1 MEDSADV
8 LSPWVGKRPQK
19 WSGTQALGFMPLA
32 GCEWRL
38 GDGYVRWC
46 GEDIIKLEVFVI
58 YLPKAKSSE
67 EKRKRKNKG

>member
-1 MEDSADV
+1 
-8 LSPWVGKRPQK
+8 
-19 WSGTQALGFMPLA
+19 MPLA
-32 GCEWRL
+32 GCKWRL

-67 EKRKRKNKG
+67 EKKKKEKQRVSLMYSQGESTIKDIPMPASRAASI